1 MENESRFEGYFSVIA
16 WVRRVA
22 CGRNRNARLRIRF
35 AAAIFGAVCLLAS
48 TATAPAC
55 TLWAA
60 AGERTAS
67 GGTII
72 AKNRDWTPEADE
84 VRLAGFRNGRRFLGL
99 FPVRDG
105 RRPSAVAGISEKGL
119 VFVTATAGSV
129 PQTEREKGGAG
140 LTGKVLSEFTSVGEV
155 LENRALFS
163 RTHPSIYLIADRRR
177 IAWIE
182 VAPGGRVAV
191 RATDSGSLCHTNH
204 YLDDELRSSNTR
216 IGRSSAGR
224 LDRIQ
229 QLLETGPPRLTP
241 EDFIAFSR
249 DIHAGPDDSIWRTGG
264 KAGRERT
271 LATWIVSLPK
281 DAPPEIFI
289 RLANPG
295 ESERTMRIPLDGSF
309 WKRENATIF

>member
-1 MENESRFEGYFSVIA
+1 MTV
-16 WVRRVA
+16 WVRRFA
-22 CGRNRNARLRIRF
+22 RGRNRDAWLQIWL
-35 AAAIFGAVCLLAS
+35 AAAFFGVVFLLAS
-48 TATAPAC
+48 SATAPAC

-60 AGERTAS
+60 AGERTA
-67 GGTII
+67 GGGAIV

-84 VRLAGFRNGRRFLGL
+84 VRLAGFKNGRRFLGL

-105 RRPSAVAGISEKGL
+105 KRPSAVAGISEKGL

-129 PQTEREKGGAG
+129 PQAEREKGGTG
-140 LTGKVLSEFTSVGEV
+140 LAGKVLSEFTSVGEV

-163 RTHPSIYLIADRRR
+163 QTHPSIYLIADRRR

-182 VAPGGRVAV
+182 VAPDGRVAV
-191 RATDSGSLCHTNH
+191 RTTDSGSLCHTNH

-229 QLLETGPPRLTP
+229 QLLDTGPPRLTP

-271 LATWIVSLPK
+271 LATWIVSLPM

-295 ESERTMRIPLDGSF
+295 EPERSMRMPLDGPF
-309 WKRENATIF
+309 WKRQNATIF

>member
-1 MENESRFEGYFSVIA
+1 MIA
-16 WVRRVA
+16 CVRLVA
-22 CGRNRNARLRIRF
+22 CGRNCDIRLRILF
-35 AAAIFGAVCLLAS
+35 AATIFGAVCLLAS
-48 TATAPAC
+48 TTPAPAC

-60 AGERTAS
+60 AGEWAE
-67 GGTII
+67 GEGTII

-84 VRLAGFRNGRRFLGL
+84 VRLSSFRNGRRFLGL

-105 RRPSAVAGISEKGL
+105 KRPSAVAGISEKGL
-119 VFVTATAGSV
+119 VCVTASADSV
-129 PQTEREKGGAG
+129 PREEREEGGAG
-140 LTGKVLSEFTSVGEV
+140 LTAKVLSEFASVEDV
-155 LENRALFS
+155 LQNRALFS
-163 RTHPSIYLIADRRR
+163 RSHPAIYLIADRRG

-191 RATDSGSLCHTNH
+191 RATDNGNLCHTNH
-204 YLDDELRSSNTR
+204 YLDDELWSSNTR

-224 LDRIQ
+224 LDRIR

-264 KAGRERT
+264 KARRERT

-281 DAPPEIFI
+281 EAPPEIFI

-295 ESERTMRIPLDGSF
+295 ESEKTMRMPLDSPF
-309 WKRENATIF
+309 WKRQNATIF